1 MYILIKKN
9 NRVHLIESKGLVS
22 THLLFNRENFFFSY
36 KIFKRLEHGKQTDQN
51 KAKAWT

>member
-22 THLLFNRENFFFSY
+22 THLLFNRENFFFLIKYS
-36 KIFKRLEHGKQTDQN
+36 KD
-51 KAKAWT
+51 